1 MPNLPLRARSSA
13 GLGLAIL
20 AFVNLFNYLDRFVVS
35 ALFESL
41 KHSELALSDFKL
53 GFLMTSFLI
62 VYMLTAPVFGVLGDR
77 RSRPRLI
84 AFGVAC
90 WSVATTLS
98 GFAGSYLA
106 LLAARATVGIG
117 EAAYG
122 TIAPSLLADYFPAP
136 ERGREDPSRDGRG
149 HTAPEKH

>member
-62 VYMLTAPVFGVLGDR
+62 VYMLTAPVFGKNDWRPGGPPECPRPLRPLPELGLEYFVDVHAD
-77 RSRPRLI
+77 PTNAALI
-84 AFGVAC
+84 DLDLVQ
-90 WSVATTLS
+90 T
-98 GFAGSYLA
+98 
-106 LLAARATVGIG
+106 
-117 EAAYG
+117 
-122 TIAPSLLADYFPAP
+122 
-136 ERGREDPSRDGRG
+136 RGRMGESRRR
-149 HTAPEKH
+149 APIVLPEVRAQAVVQRPIDRL